1 MVNNCGHWTY
11 EPYTPTNKKC
21 WLDLI
26 ADWIT
31 STDSYNHFVYQLHHF
46 IKKQS
51 YERNKKWYK
60 EKGIEQK
67 LILLPTQCH
76 IDLHN
81 CISNFKEKWGI
92 PRKEL
97 LYDAKF

>member
-1 MVNNCGHWTY
+1 MNEDIEKYPCYLVY
-11 EPYTPTNKKC
+11 NKK
-21 WLDLI
+21 LI
-26 ADWIT
+26 KADWIT